1 MHVPGSR
8 SRQTTRRPTP
18 LPVLCSLIPMR
29 SQPIGLDVDVSA
41 TPLTAM
47 RYVADPGRL
56 SIIDSSGALRA
67 RGPERQHMSSRTES
81 RSAQPAPV
89 QPGVSRWSTVALLL
103 GWAACVLLLVYFL
116 EVRPRLQTRAPA
128 VETVAT
134 VQAGFPAPPQ
144 GAVVYSRQ
152 LGRDALALGIVPGSG
167 RVVVQASVVGPQG
180 DGVSGLDVTF
190 ATAAQSAS
198 GRSCGAGCYRAVLP
212 TQSRPQAIDV
222 AVEGDSSTRW
232 RVLLPEQWPPQNA
245 APLVGRAGRVWRSLH
260 SLSFD
265 ETLGSGLK
273 HVVTSAWTAR
283 APDRLTYRIVGGASA
298 VIIGKRRWD
307 RNPGEAWVSSPQ
319 SPIRQ
324 PIPPWVGVTDA
335 SIVGPTV
342 ADGRQALVLTFFDP
356 NIPGWFRVVVDRST
370 LRTLD
375 LRMVATAHFMHD
387 RLHAFNDTL
396 AIRPPSRD

>member
-1 MHVPGSR
+1 MN
-8 SRQTTRRPTP
+8 
-18 LPVLCSLIPMR
+18 
-29 SQPIGLDVDVSA
+29 
-41 TPLTAM
+41 
-47 RYVADPGRL
+47 
-56 SIIDSSGALRA
+56 SS
-67 RGPERQHMSSRTES
+67 TES

-89 QPGVSRWSTVALLL
+89 RPGVSRWSTVALLL

-116 EVRPRLQTRAPA
+116 EVRPRLRTKTPA
-128 VETVAT
+128 VETVST

-152 LGRDALALGIVPGSG
+152 LGRDALALGIVPGV
-167 RVVVQASVVGPQG
+167 RQVVVQASVVGPQG

-190 ATAAQSAS
+190 ATTAQSAS

-212 TQSRPQAIDV
+212 AQSPPQAIDV
-222 AVEGDSSTRW
+222 VVEGDSSTRW
-232 RVLLPEQWPPQNA
+232 RVPLPEQWPPGNA
-245 APLVGRAGRVWRSLH
+245 APLVGRAGRVWRSLR

-265 ETLGSGLK
+265 ETLGSGPK
-273 HVVTSAWTAR
+273 HVVTSAWTVE
-283 APDRLTYRIVGGASA
+283 APDRLTYRIVGGPSA

-307 RNPGEAWVSSPQ
+307 RNPGEAWASSPQ

-324 PIPPWVGVTDA
+324 PIPNWVGVTDA
-335 SIVGPTV
+335 SVVGMTV

-356 NIPGWFRVVVDRST
+356 NIPGWFRVVVDRNT

-387 RLHAFNDTL
+387 RLHAFNETP
-396 AIRPPSRD
+396 AIRPPSGD